1 MIKIG
6 LCMQTMPKYVFRHS
20 DFHKTQKCSL
30 AACVHLPY
38 WIQSKSIKK
47 YGEYGSKLIYD
58 RKKSV
63 TTVARIITRFTLRQ
77 RVVRKPYSE
86 INSNPIH
93 GLWIIHF
100 ILWMIFLTLSSK
112 VYNYY
117 YSSSIGATTL
127 GGFWPALRFRST
139 IFYIYTSLSSFS
151 LSSSLDPLLL
161 GQAISV
167 LVFLLVLMSV
177 VPIQLLFQQFLLCPF
192 WLHVLPIVISVILY
206 ILQYFFS

>member
-127 GGFWPALRFRST
+127 GGFWPAFCKDYLWQNLRHGLPYKYPIWFTNSCHDW
-139 IFYIYTSLSSFS
+139 Y
-151 LSSSLDPLLL
+151 
-161 GQAISV
+161 
-167 LVFLLVLMSV
+167 LVDIM
-177 VPIQLLFQQFLLCPF
+177 LF
-192 WLHVLPIVISVILY
+192 V
-206 ILQYFFS
+206 